1 MFLVC
6 LSVSLLRSSFE
17 WLSDQVT
24 EWPSDQMT
32 GWPNDW
38 VTGWQEPWQSVE
50 ELKLE
55 LSSRKRHLKTIVL
68 CNPNIVKH
76 GFHVCLRLSA
86 GLHYSLI
93 CAESALGSAG
103 LTATL
108 VTSPVFTCEHS
119 PASASNCSQYWL
131 NMQFE
136 WLTHWHCIVEC
147 ICMMW
152 WENSN
157 FALKCFRW
165 PQPQITSNV
174 QFIQHPRW
182 PILIHDLL
190 IFMVKQHWAL
200 VAHLFTVK

>member
-1 MFLVC
+1 MLLVH

-17 WLSDQVT
+17 WLSDQET

-55 LSSRKRHLKTIVL
+55 LSSRKRHLKSIVL
-68 CNPNIVKH
+68 CNLNIVKH
-76 GFHVCLRLSA
+76 GLHVCLRLSA

-108 VTSPVFTCEHS
+108 VTSARVHVWTFS
-119 PASASNCSQYWL
+119 SLSLSKLQ
-131 NMQFE
+131 
-136 WLTHWHCIVEC
+136 
-147 ICMMW
+147 
-152 WENSN
+152 
-157 FALKCFRW
+157 
-165 PQPQITSNV
+165 
-174 QFIQHPRW
+174 
-182 PILIHDLL
+182 PILAKYAIWVIDTLTLHCRVYLYDVMGK
-190 IFMVKQHWAL
+190 F
-200 VAHLFTVK
+200 